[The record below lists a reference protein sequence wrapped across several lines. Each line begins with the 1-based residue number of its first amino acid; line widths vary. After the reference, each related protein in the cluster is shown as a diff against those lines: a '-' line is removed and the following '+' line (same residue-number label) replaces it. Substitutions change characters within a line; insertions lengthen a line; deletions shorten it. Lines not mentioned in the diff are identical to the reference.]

1 MPHTS
6 SWNNLYRRHRRLV
19 DVALCL
25 VLVVAGWFGLRTA
38 FDYLNGLIDHQP
50 VVSQTI
56 QPPPEATQPAAITE
70 PEKPT
75 TSVVTV
81 QKTTASV
88 PATPA
93 PFHLP
98 PKPLANGPRIAENRL
113 LLHTIGG
120 DILLAL
126 YPDVAPVTVKH
137 FIEWASH
144 GLFDTTHFGRL
155 EPGFVLQASLAQDRL
170 VPLNKEQEK
179 SIHTLPGEFSKA
191 LKHRRGVI
199 SMGRDDGKPDSAT
212 TSYSILLGDAPHLDG
227 SYTIFGHVEAGMDV
241 LERLTQ
247 VAREPGSNRP
257 ASRLTILSVE
267 VIHQD
272 DLATLTLEKP
282 RSLEQIEQ
290 QLFAN
295 PALATRTIAIFKQ
308 RCWKCHGGESVKGEL
323 DLTSQKSFL
332 TGGHHGPLF
341 QKNDL
346 DASPLLKRLLSHDDD
361 RMPPKGNGLYSEEIK
376 TIGRWLGAGA
386 PYPPSYALRLTPA
399 SGSTVSQE
407 AQSHWAWQPWKPVT
421 PPTINNQKWGNN
433 EIDRFI
439 LAKLENSK
447 LQPNPRASDQVLA
460 RRLAYDLTGLPPM
473 AVLPVTSK
481 FDYAKAVDHLI
492 SSPRFGEHQARHWLD
507 LVRYADSDG
516 YEDDKNR
523 PMAYAYRDFVIR
535 AFNDDLPFDQFLRW
549 QIAGDEDATPSPQAR
564 AATGFLAAGPYQ
576 TFIPRKKDRYD
587 ELDDIVT
594 TTSSTFLG
602 MTVGCARCHN
612 HKHDAITQHDYHRL
626 VSIFHGS
633 NRVEN
638 YLDDQA
644 GQKYHQL
651 RGPVDLVKKDLETL
665 AAPAREQSRNQKID
679 GLPIKPEEKALLRQ
693 PVDPGN
699 ALQVNLLHRYE
710 HLIQVNDGDARGMV
724 ADDLA
729 DRWDQ
734 LELRIQELERQLPPA
749 PARGLMYAGSH
760 VTPAPFLA
768 RGDPEREQ
776 ELVPP
781 GFLTVLTRGRPVWN
795 NETWRAWGNTP
806 RTALANWLTDTEA
819 GAGQLVARVI
829 VNRIWQQHFGQGLV
843 RTANDFGL
851 HGEKPS
857 HPELLDWLA
866 QDFVASGWKLKRLH
880 HMIVMSSAWQLSSEH
895 QDALLKADPENRLLG
910 RRTPQR
916 LTAESLRDSILACCG
931 SLNDEMYG
939 PAIKPP
945 IPQEAIFQTAPK
957 HGVVWPENAQEFPG
971 NWRRSIYICAKRSN
985 PVPFLQLFDAPD
997 TAGSCARRNQS
1008 TVPTQAMAL
1017 LNDQFIRTQAKLLAE
1032 KIHKPTNGEP
1042 MLTVTAAYQ
1051 SILGREPST
1060 EEITQVTRFMQSR
1073 KPGIL
1078 AIDLPTL
1085 TDLCHVLMMT
1095 NEFLYVD

>member
-1 MPHTS
+1 MTYTS
-6 SWNNLYRRHRRLV
+6 SLKSLYRRHRRLF
-19 DVALCL
+19 DVAICILL
-25 VLVVAGWFGLRTA
+25 LGAGWLALRTA

-50 VVSQTI
+50 VVAQTI
-56 QPPPEATQPAAITE
+56 QQQTEATQPVTTPE
-70 PEKPT
+70 PEK
-75 TSVVTV
+75 VTDAADVV
-81 QKTTASV
+81 QKTSTSV
-88 PATPA
+88 PTTP
-93 PFHLP
+93 PPVRLP
-98 PKPLANGPRIAENRL
+98 PKPVANGTRVAENRL
-113 LLHTIGG
+113 LLHTVGG

-126 YPDVAPVTVKH
+126 YPDVAPVTVKS
-137 FIEWASH
+137 FIEWASM
-144 GLFDTTHFGRL
+144 GIFDTTHFGRL

-170 VPLNKEQEK
+170 VPLSKEQEK
-179 SIHTLPGEFSKA
+179 SIHTLPGEFSKT

-212 TSYSILLGDAPHLDG
+212 TSYSILLGDALHLDG
-227 SYTIFGHVEAGMDV
+227 SYTIFGQVEAGLDV
-241 LERLTQ
+241 LERLSQ
-247 VAREPGSNRP
+247 VPREPGSNRP

-272 DLATLTLEKP
+272 DLSTVTLEKP
-282 RSLEQIEQ
+282 RSLTQIEQ
-290 QLFAN
+290 QLFPN
-295 PALATRTIAIFKQ
+295 QALTIRAIAIFRQ
-308 RCWKCHGGESVKGEL
+308 HCWKCHGGESVKGEL

-346 DASPLLKRLLSHDDD
+346 DASILIKRLLSHDED
-361 RMPPKGNGLYSEEIK
+361 RMPPKGNGLHSEEIK
-376 TIGRWLGAGA
+376 AIGRWLNIGA
-386 PYPPSYALRLTPA
+386 PYPSPYALRQTSA
-399 SGSTVSQE
+399 SGSTVSTA
-407 AQSHWAWQPWKPVT
+407 AQSHWAWQPWKTVT
-421 PPTINNQKWGNN
+421 PPTINNLKWCSN

-447 LQPNPRASDQVLA
+447 LQPNPRAADTVLA

-473 AVLPVTSK
+473 AVLPASSK
-481 FDYAKAVDHLI
+481 IDYAKSVDQLLN
-492 SSPRFGEHQARHWLD
+492 SPRFGEHQARHWLD

-523 PMAYAYRDFVIR
+523 PRAYAYRDFVIR

-549 QIAGDEDATPSPQAR
+549 QMAGDEEPTPSPQAR
-564 AATGFLAAGPYQ
+564 SATGFLAAGPYQ
-576 TFIPRKKDRYD
+576 TFAPRKKDRYD

-594 TTSSTFLG
+594 TTSAAFLG
-602 MTVGCARCHN
+602 MTVGCARCHD
-612 HKHDAITQHDYHRL
+612 HKHDPITQHDYHRL
-626 VSIFHGS
+626 VSVFHGS

-679 GLPIKPEEKALLRQ
+679 GLPIKPEEKAVLRQ

-710 HLIQVNDGDARGMV
+710 HLIQVSDDDARGM
-724 ADDLA
+724 LA
-729 DRWDQ
+729 DNLGNRWV
-734 LELRIQELERQLPPA
+734 ELAFRIQELEQQLPPA
-749 PARGLMYAGSH
+749 PARGLMYLGSH
-760 VTPAPFLA
+760 IAPAPILT
-768 RGDPEREQ
+768 RGDPDREQ

-781 GFLTVLTRGRPVWN
+781 GFLSVLTRGRPVWN
-795 NETWRAWGNTP
+795 NETWRAWGSTP

-851 HGEKPS
+851 HGEQPS

-866 QDFVASGWKLKRLH
+866 QEFVASGWKMKRLH
-880 HMIVMSSAWQLSSEH
+880 RMIVMSAAWQLSSDH
-895 QDALLKADPENRLLG
+895 QTALVKTDPENRLLG
-910 RRTPQR
+910 RHMPQR
-916 LTAESLRDSILACCG
+916 LTAESLRDSILATCG

-939 PAIKPP
+939 PPVKPP
-945 IPQEAIFQTAPK
+945 IPPEAIFQTAPK

-1008 TVPTQAMAL
+1008 VVPTQAMAL
-1017 LNDQFIRTQAKLLAE
+1017 LNDHFIRTQATLLAE

-1042 MLTVTAAYQ
+1042 LLTVTAAYQ
-1051 SILGREPST
+1051 SILGRAPTT
-1060 EEITQVTRFMQSR
+1060 EEITQITRFVQRS
-1073 KPGIL
+1073 KPGAAAL
-1078 AIDLPTL
+1078 DLPAL

-1095 NEFLYVD
+1095 NEFFYVN